1 LNDAVTAL
9 LDLQKVDRTRDRLQE
24 QREHLPARAEL
35 NDVEARMTEVAG
47 AITRV
52 QKQADELERDE
63 KRVEEEVRLIEEK
76 IASEE
81 DKMYSGRVINP
92 KEVSAIQSEVEM
104 LKRRKEPL
112 EEKGL
117 GELEERDQL
126 VSERGKLEEE
136 LADLKREA
144 DEIRSRIAQAE
155 GDIDNELAS
164 EDTKRD
170 ALLGAIP
177 SDTIEDYES
186 IRESKK
192 GIGVG
197 ALVDG
202 MCTACREALSA
213 VEIDRI
219 KARARGGEWLFR
231 CEHCRRL
238 LVVR

>member
-1 LNDAVTAL
+1 MNDAAIAL
-9 LDLQKVDRTRDRLQE
+9 LDLQQIDSARDRLGE
-24 QREHLPARAEL
+24 QREHLPARAQL
-35 NDVEARMTEVAG
+35 ADVQARIVEVNG
-47 AITRV
+47 AIARV
-52 QKQADELERDE
+52 QKEADELERDE

-81 DKMYSGRVINP
+81 DKMYSGKVINP

-117 GELEERDQL
+117 DELEQRDQL

-136 LADLKREA
+136 LADLEREA
-144 DEIRSRIAQAE
+144 AAVRAQIAEAE
-155 GDIDNELAS
+155 GKIDAELAL
-164 EDTKRD
+164 EDTKRGE
-170 ALLGAIP
+170 LLPVIP
-177 SDTIEDYES
+177 SDTLEDYET
-186 IRESKK
+186 IRGSKR
-192 GIGVG
+192 GVGVG

-213 VEIDRI
+213 VEIDKI
-219 KARARGGEWLFR
+219 KSKSRGGEWLFR